1 MSATDPIHQ
10 EIKFNGGDYTR
21 SGYETMNAEEVEKAL
36 KSAAF
41 PYQWGVYTT
50 AYARKQLQDA
60 IKLCGDQIIY
70 CDTDSVKTLG
80 DVPIH
85 MLNDELR
92 KRAESVGAYADDM
105 NGKRHY
111 IGVFEPD
118 GHYRQFITQGAKR
131 YAYIDDKGKMGV
143 TVAGVSKE
151 VNEKTGKTF
160 AVEELQDLK
169 NFHPA
174 IYDSEGQEISP
185 AMRWIRAGGTQAVY
199 NDADDFDYQDPETGN
214 VVHISKNVAIIP
226 STYEMTHSRDYRL
239 LLNQIQLYKDF
250 RRERE

>member
-10 EIKFNGGDYTR
+10 EIKYNGGDYLR
-21 SGYETMNAEEVEKAL
+21 SGYETMTPEEIEKAL
-36 KSAAF
+36 KGAAF

-60 IKLCGDQIIY
+60 ITLCGDKIIY

-85 MLNDELR
+85 HLNDNLK
-92 KRAESVGAYADDM
+92 KRAEAVGAYADDM

-118 GHYRQFITQGAKR
+118 GHYKQFITQGAKR
-131 YAYIDDKGKMGV
+131 YAYIKDNGRMGV
-143 TVAGVSKE
+143 TVAGVATSLDE
-151 VNEKTGKTF
+151 ETEWTDEDAEKYNPTF
-160 AVEELQDLK
+160 AVEELKTLK
-169 NFHPA
+169 RFKPGMKW
-174 IYDSEGQEISP
+174 SK
-185 AMRWIRAGGTQAVY
+185 AGGTQAVY
-199 NDADDFDYQDPETGN
+199 NDADDIRYADPETGKE
-214 VVHISKNVAIIP
+214 VHITKNVAIIP
-226 STYEMTHSRDYRL
+226 TTYVMTHSRDYAQL
-239 LLNQIQLYKDF
+239 LRDIQLYKDF

>member
-1 MSATDPIHQ
+1 MTPE
-10 EIKFNGGDYTR
+10 EI
-21 SGYETMNAEEVEKAL
+21 EKAL
-36 KSAAF
+36 KGAAF

-60 IKLCGDQIIY
+60 IKLCGDKIIY

-85 MLNDELR
+85 KLNDDLK

-118 GHYRQFITQGAKR
+118 GHYKQFITQGAKR
-131 YAYIDDKGKMGV
+131 YAYIKDNGKMGV
-143 TVAGVSKE
+143 TVAGVSTE
-151 VNEKTGKTF
+151 INEETGDSF
-160 AVEELQDLK
+160 AVEELKTLK
-169 NFHPA
+169 RFKPGMKW
-174 IYDSEGQEISP
+174 SK
-185 AMRWIRAGGTQAVY
+185 AGGTQAVY
-199 NDADDFDYQDPETGN
+199 NDADNIMYTDPETGKE
-214 VVHISKNVAIIP
+214 VHITKNVAIIP
-226 STYEMTHSRDYRL
+226 TTYVMTHSRDYAL
-239 LLNQIQLYKDF
+239 LLRDIQLYKDF